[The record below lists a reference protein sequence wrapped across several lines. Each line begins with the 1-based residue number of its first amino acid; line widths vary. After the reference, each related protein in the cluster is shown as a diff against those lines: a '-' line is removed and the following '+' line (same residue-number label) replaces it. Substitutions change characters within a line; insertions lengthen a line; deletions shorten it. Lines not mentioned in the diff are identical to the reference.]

1 MKNINRKTSA
11 ANRVREK
18 TTDLKHD
25 LGTLASKVN
34 KLSWRVNE
42 MLKSHAI
49 EPITREYSVPLT
61 LDEVVEFIPLD

>member
-18 TTDLKHD
+18 TTDLKD
-25 LGTLASKVN
+25 GLGTLASKVN
-34 KLSWRVNE
+34 KLSSRVSE
-42 MLKSHAI
+42 LLKSHGI

-61 LDEVVEFIPLD
+61 LDEVIEFIPLD